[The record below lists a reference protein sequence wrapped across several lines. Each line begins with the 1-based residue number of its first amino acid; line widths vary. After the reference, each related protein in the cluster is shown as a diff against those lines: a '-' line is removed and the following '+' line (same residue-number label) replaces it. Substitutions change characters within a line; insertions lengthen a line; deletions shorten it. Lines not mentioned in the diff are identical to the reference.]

1 MVGVRQG
8 SGAWVVGQDKGN
20 GSLWP
25 AARDFLRHLPAFS
38 IGHYGLHSVSMTRAS
53 RAPAATVNTA
63 PRAARRKSF
72 GPFEQ
77 SLPRTMTAAAVAL
90 IALAIPACLARV
102 LHLRIT
108 LTDSS
113 APAGIYRLVT
123 CASAGR
129 GALVAACLPQP
140 IASAGL
146 MRGYLR
152 LGDCPAGA
160 EPVAK
165 VIGALPGDVVAVEPG
180 WVAVNGARFQDSR
193 TAARD
198 SAGKPLA
205 HVPWGVRRV
214 GTGEV
219 WLFGFNDPRSWD
231 SRYFGP
237 IPLTSI
243 RGALQPV
250 VTW

>member
-1 MVGVRQG
+1 MAGVRQG

-25 AARDFLRHLPAFS
+25 AARDFLRHLPAFF
-38 IGHYGLHSVSMTRAS
+38 IAHYGTHDTVVTRAT
-53 RAPAATVNTA
+53 RAAVGSLSTA
-63 PRAARRKSF
+63 PRTARRKR
-72 GPFEQ
+72 FEP
-77 SLPRTMTAAAVAL
+77 SEHLPRIVTAAAAAL
-90 IALAIPACLARV
+90 IALAILSGLGHV

-129 GALVAACLPQP
+129 GTLVAACLPQP
-140 IASAGL
+140 IASDGL

-152 LGDCPAGA
+152 RGDCPAGA

-165 VIGALPGDVVAVEPG
+165 IIGALPADVVAVEPG

-205 HVPWGVRRV
+205 HVSWGVRRV
-214 GTGEV
+214 STGEV

>member
-1 MVGVRQG
+1 MAGVRQG
-8 SGAWVVGQDKGN
+8 SGALVVGQDKGN

-25 AARDFLRHLPAFS
+25 AAHDFLRHLPAFFA
-38 IGHYGLHSVSMTRAS
+38 GHYRLHSVSMTRAS

-63 PRAARRKSF
+63 PRPARRKLF
-72 GPFEQ
+72 GASEHLARVVTP
-77 SLPRTMTAAAVAL
+77 AAVTL
-90 IALAIPACLARV
+90 IALTIPFGLGRL

-113 APAGIYRLVT
+113 APVGIYRLVT

-140 IASAGL
+140 ISSDGL
-146 MRGYLR
+146 TRGYLR
-152 LGDCPAGA
+152 PGDCPAGA

-165 VIGALPGDVVAVEPG
+165 IIGALPGDVVAAEPG

-243 RGALQPV
+243 RGALEPV

>member
-1 MVGVRQG
+1 MAGVREG
-8 SGAWVVGQDKGN
+8 LGAWVVGQDKGN

-53 RAPAATVNTA
+53 RVPAATVNTA
-63 PRAARRKSF
+63 PRTARRKRF
-72 GPFEQ
+72 GSSEY
-77 SLPRTMTAAAVAL
+77 LPRIVTAAAAAL
-90 IALAIPACLARV
+90 TALAILSGLGRV

-140 IASAGL
+140 IASEGL
-146 MRGYLR
+146 TRGYLGR
-152 LGDCPAGA
+152 GDCPAGA

-180 WVAVNGARFQDSR
+180 WVAVNGARLQDSR

-214 GTGEV
+214 STGEV

-237 IPLTSI
+237 VPLTTI

>member
-1 MVGVRQG
+1 MAGVREG

-38 IGHYGLHSVSMTRAS
+38 IGHYGAHDTMVTRAT
-53 RAPAATVNTA
+53 RAAVATLSTA
-63 PRAARRKSF
+63 PRTARRKPF
-72 GPFEQ
+72 GPSEH
-77 SLPRTMTAAAVAL
+77 LPRIVTAAAAAL
-90 IALAIPACLARV
+90 IALAILSGLGLV

-113 APAGIYRLVT
+113 APAGIYRLLT

-140 IASAGL
+140 VASDGL

-152 LGDCPAGA
+152 PGDCPAGA
-160 EPVAK
+160 EPIAK
-165 VIGALPGDVVAVEPG
+165 IIGALPGDVVAVEPG

-198 SAGKPLA
+198 SVGKPLA
-205 HVPWGVRRV
+205 HVSWGVRRV

>member
-1 MVGVRQG
+1 MAGVRQG
-8 SGAWVVGQDKGN
+8 WGAWVVGQDKGN

-25 AARDFLRHLPAFS
+25 AARDFLRDLPAFS
-38 IGHYGLHSVSMTRAS
+38 AGYDRSHSVSMTRAS
-53 RAPAATVNTA
+53 WAPDTSMSNA
-63 PRAARRKSF
+63 PRAARRKR
-72 GPFEQ
+72 FEP
-77 SLPRTMTAAAVAL
+77 SEHLLRIVTAAAAAL
-90 IALAIPACLARV
+90 IALAIPFGLGR
-102 LHLRIT
+102 LFHLRIT

-123 CASAGR
+123 CTAAGR

-140 IASAGL
+140 IASDGL

-152 LGDCPAGA
+152 RGDCPAGA

-165 VIGALPGDVVAVEPG
+165 IVGALPGDVVAVEPG

-205 HVPWGVRRV
+205 HVLWGVRRV
-214 GTGEV
+214 STGEV